1 MLDLHTHS
9 TCSDGSEAPRRVV
22 ELAFRAGCSA
32 VALTDHDSFDGI
44 DEGRARAAELGL
56 DFVPGCEVSCA
67 SRAGPL
73 HLLCYFVHDDESA
86 LGQVLVRARADR
98 ARRNERIAQRLEALG
113 IPVSLADANKEAR
126 GNVVG
131 RPHFAAVLVRVGA
144 ARSIEEAFDRFL
156 KRGAAAYVPRE
167 PLQADEV
174 IRAASASRA
183 VVSLA
188 HPHSTD
194 LDATDLDRLVGE
206 LASVGLSGLE
216 AYYSGYDEL
225 VRNELVALARSHN
238 LVPTGGSDFHG
249 EYRAW
254 SRIGVGAGDLEV
266 PDGILRELEARL
278 A

>member
-32 VALTDHDSFDGI
+32 IALTDHDSFDGI
-44 DEGRARAAELGL
+44 DEGRARAAELGI

-73 HLLCYFVHDDESA
+73 HLLCYFVHDDASA
-86 LGQVLVRARADR
+86 LGQVLVRTRADR
-98 ARRNERIAQRLEALG
+98 ARRNECIAQRLEALG
-113 IPVSLADANKEAR
+113 IPVSLASL
-126 GNVVG
+126 
-131 RPHFAAVLVRVGA
+131 F
-144 ARSIEEAFDRFL
+144 
-156 KRGAAAYVPRE
+156 
-167 PLQADEV
+167 
-174 IRAASASRA
+174 ASASRA